1 MIRFCSLPNKERER
15 ERNSIPR
22 DKKISLKDT
31 PGEISH
37 RRHTQSALLFVR
49 LGSVVLPKKKDN
61 KNKNKNFIV
70 RIA

>member
-1 MIRFCSLPNKERER
+1 M
-15 ERNSIPR
+15 PR

-31 PGEISH
+31 PGERSH